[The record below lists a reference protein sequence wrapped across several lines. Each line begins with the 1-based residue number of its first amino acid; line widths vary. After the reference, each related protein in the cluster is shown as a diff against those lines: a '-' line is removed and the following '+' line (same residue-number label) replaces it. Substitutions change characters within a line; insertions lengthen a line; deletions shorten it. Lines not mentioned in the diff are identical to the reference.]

1 MAKIICKYCGKEEDT
16 EHWVPETKAALENE
30 ECCFSC
36 HHWKT
41 QYELDKTERG
51 EHGYAII
58 DGTHY
63 VLLPHTDVAIF
74 KGYGGRKFVFKFND
88 GYETMCDNVWC
99 QGDIPDGHWRD
110 LMPDNASWVVC

>member
-1 MAKIICKYCGKEEDT
+1 MAKIICKYCGKEEDID
-16 EHWVPETKAALENE
+16 HWVPETKAALENE
-30 ECCFSC
+30 GCCFSC

-58 DGTHY
+58 NGTHY
-63 VLLPHTDVAIF
+63 VLLPHTDVELF
-74 KGYGGRKFVFKFND
+74 KGYGGRKFMFKFND
-88 GYETMCDNVWC
+88 GYEIMCDNVWC
-99 QGDIPDGHWRD
+99 QGDIPDGRWRD